1 MNANDILALAH
12 AGFNAEQIMQI
23 SAAMTA
29 PAPAPAPAPT
39 AVDIAALLGRMDAM
53 TQTLQASNIL
63 GSMQPPQPTADE
75 ILANIIA
82 PKPPEI
88 KK

>member
-29 PAPAPAPAPT
+29 PAPAPT
-39 AVDIAALLGRMDAM
+39 AVDIAALLGRMDVM